1 MKYTYV
7 RMYATSLQVLCKQSY
22 VRESESDCSTSVL
35 QLYWFGS
42 FSLQA
47 PFSFRVQCIKLVE
60 YTLAET
66 SPCIYQCTMTHATSL
81 TKGLI
86 AKGGIKC

>member
-1 MKYTYV
+1 MYVRTYV
-7 RMYATSLQVLCKQSY
+7 CTYVCNQSTGFVQVEL
-22 VRESESDCSTSVL
+22 RESESDCSTSVL

-66 SPCIYQCTMTHATSL
+66 SPCIYQCTMPHATSL
-81 TKGLI
+81 TKGLV
-86 AKGGIKC
+86 AKGGI

>member
-1 MKYTYV
+1 MYVRTYE

-47 PFSFRVQCIKLVE
+47 PFSFRVQCIKWW
-60 YTLAET
+60 
-66 SPCIYQCTMTHATSL
+66 SIHSL
-81 TKGLI
+81 RPLCASTNVR
-86 AKGGIKC
+86 